1 MVFRE
6 RPNRKPRTSSTTWT
20 WTVTGTSPSRSLC
33 TAAWRTRSWW
43 ATSRRSPSR
52 RPRSPRTS
60 PRTCA
65 WSWWRTWTPALWIRS
80 SALLRNNSPARPRV
94 NIWYCYCCGGW
105 FYQLACILFLPYFIY
120 SSISFNKFI
129 VVYLRLVFPSA
140 PIFPG
145 PWRLARGCAPLSW

>member
-1 MVFRE
+1 M
-6 RPNRKPRTSSTTWT
+6 

-33 TAAWRTRSWW
+33 TAVWRTRSWW

-65 WSWWRTWTPALWIRS
+65 WCWSRTWTPALWIRS
-80 SALLRNNSPARPRV
+80 SELLENISTASEYFLLLLLRRP
-94 NIWYCYCCGGW
+94 G
-105 FYQLACILFLPYFIY
+105 YQLSSILFLPYFIY

-129 VVYLRLVFPSA
+129 VVYPRLVFPSA

-145 PWRLARGCAPLSW
+145 PWRLARGCVRYRDNYPSYRRTAEHIWRCVHLTD